1 MNLFDWLKLFF
12 WRLNSCE
19 VCPFCGGHLTEHGF
33 RRLFTCDFENCK
45 FNNLE
50 CGVREEYD

>member
-1 MNLFDWLKLFF
+1 MYRLKTLFWQLT
-12 WRLNSCE
+12 NSECCP
-19 VCPFCGGHLTEHGF
+19 VCKGPMTEHGF

-45 FNNLE
+45 FNTLE